1 MNSTSHSSS
10 SRTVP
15 ETRFGVWFQSSRLW
29 NQYVLTPALEELVQ
43 LADGLIPV
51 APVVFD
57 AGCGHGAG
65 LEWIATRLRPSRLH
79 AIDDDARLIEEARAR
94 ASRLPLHSDV
104 RRGELGLID
113 LDDASVDVV
122 ICHQTLHHVTDQ
134 EGALREL
141 RRVLRPGGA
150 LLLAESCWPFL
161 RKLPVKLFF
170 RHPPSARRV
179 ARDYLRLLDRHGFEV
194 ERRRTAFPRP
204 FWTLVRQGEE
214 PDSETAPL
222 CHVAAVRRPNEEV
235 DSAERLALRV
245 KMAEGP
251 EERS

>member
-1 MNSTSHSSS
+1 VKSNVSSS
-10 SRTVP
+10 SLRTVP
-15 ETRFGVWFQSSRLW
+15 ETRFGVWFQSSRLC

-43 LADGLIPV
+43 LANGLIPV
-51 APVVFD
+51 GPVVFD

-65 LEWIATRLRPSRLH
+65 LEWMATRLRPSRIH
-79 AIDDDARLIEEARAR
+79 AVDGDARLIKEARAR
-94 ASRLPLHSDV
+94 ASRLPMQSDV
-104 RRGELGLID
+104 RRGELGRID

-134 EGALREL
+134 DGALREF
-141 RRVLRPGGA
+141 RRVLRPGGV

-179 ARDYLRLLDRHGFEV
+179 ARDYLSRLDRHGFEV

-204 FWTLVRQGEE
+204 FWTLMRHGKEL
-214 PDSETAPL
+214 DAETAPL
-222 CHVAAVRRPNEEV
+222 CHVAAVRRPSKEG
-235 DSAERLALRV
+235 DYAERLALRV
-245 KMAEGP
+245 STTDRQEQ
-251 EERS
+251 R